1 MQIQNLK
8 SIHRLFFF
16 KSTIYHN
23 DSIINKFSTAAT
35 FAFFS
40 INIFLLS
47 SLFIFHISNVYAP
60 LDSFSAR
67 GIIFIPIPTS
77 DNGQGTESSS
87 TSTNLHLKSVNTI
100 TAENNNNNNTLV
112 PNINATM
119 EKEQNISPIYT
130 IKGNWILKINK
141 GSPEVFN
148 TLLVSNDKNGIAKNA
163 YGIYNLRDVKFIQL
177 DNRGNDIIN
186 GKVDFRSVGQINKT
200 ITNIDA
206 TLIIERLQNIQI
218 ILNNDTISAN
228 YFFNQPISG
237 KIILMADSIGK
248 VLVDKRPKTS
258 AAVPSPNSPSPN
270 AAAPSDIK
278 PPIDS
283 PNIKR

>member
-1 MQIQNLK
+1 MIV
-8 SIHRLFFF
+8 
-16 KSTIYHN
+16 
-23 DSIINKFSTAAT
+23 SIINKSITMR
-35 FAFFS
+35 FAFIS
-40 INIFLLS
+40 INIFLLL
-47 SLFIFHISNVYAP
+47 SLFIFHISNIYAP

-67 GIIFIPIPTS
+67 GIIFIPIPSS
-77 DNGQGTESSS
+77 DIGTETVQSS
-87 TSTNLHLKSVNTI
+87 TSRNSHLKSVNTTI
-100 TAENNNNNNTLV
+100 TEKNNNNNTIV
-112 PNINATM
+112 PNTNATK
-119 EKEQNISPIYT
+119 EREQNIPPIDI

-186 GKVDFRSVGQINKT
+186 GKVDFRSVGQVNKT
-200 ITNIDA
+200 ITDIDA

-218 ILNNDTISAN
+218 ILNNDTISTN
-228 YFFNQPISG
+228 YFFDQPITG
-237 KIILMADSIGK
+237 KIILMADAIGN

-258 AAVPSPNSPSPN
+258 AAIPLPDSTAPN
-270 AAAPSDIK
+270 AAVPSDIR

>member
-1 MQIQNLK
+1 MQIRNLK
-8 SIHRLFFF
+8 SILFLYF
-16 KSTIYHN
+16 KSIIYHK
-23 DSIINKFSTAAT
+23 DSNINKSITT
-35 FAFFS
+35 TLAFLS

-77 DNGQGTESSS
+77 DNGTGTESSS
-87 TSTNLHLKSVNTI
+87 TSTNLDLKAANT
-100 TAENNNNNNTLV
+100 TTTENNNPIV
-112 PNINATM
+112 PNTNATI
-119 EKEQNISPIYT
+119 EKEQNISAIHT

-148 TLLVSNDKNGIAKNA
+148 TLLVSSDKDGIAKNA

-200 ITNIDA
+200 ITDIDA

-218 ILNNDTISAN
+218 ILNNDTISTN
-228 YFFNQPISG
+228 YFFDQPITG
-237 KIILMADSIGK
+237 KIILMADAIGN
-248 VLVDKRPKTS
+248 VLVDKRSKTS

-278 PPIDS
+278 PPS
-283 PNIKR
+283 YTPNMKR

>member
-8 SIHRLFFF
+8 SILLFLF
-16 KSTIYHN
+16 KTSIFDDT
-23 DSIINKFSTAAT
+23 IINKSITTT
-35 FAFFS
+35 FAFLS

-47 SLFIFHISNVYAP
+47 FLFIFHISNVYAP

-67 GIIFIPIPTS
+67 GIIFIPIPNS
-77 DNGQGTESSS
+77 DIGTETVPSS
-87 TSTNLHLKSVNTI
+87 TSTNLHLKAANT
-100 TAENNNNNNTLV
+100 TTTENNNNTIV
-112 PNINATM
+112 PNTNATI
-119 EKEQNISPIYT
+119 EKEQNISAINI

-148 TLLVSNDKNGIAKNA
+148 TLLVSSDKDGIPKNA

-177 DNRGNDIIN
+177 DNRGNDIVN
-186 GKVDFRSVGQINKT
+186 GKVDFRSVGQVNKT

-218 ILNNDTISAN
+218 ILNNHTISTN
-228 YFFNQPISG
+228 YFFDQPITG
-237 KIILMADSIGK
+237 KIILMADAIGN

-258 AAVPSPNSPSPN
+258 AAVPSPDSPSPN
-270 AAAPSDIK
+270 AAAPSDIR

-283 PNIKR
+283 PNITR